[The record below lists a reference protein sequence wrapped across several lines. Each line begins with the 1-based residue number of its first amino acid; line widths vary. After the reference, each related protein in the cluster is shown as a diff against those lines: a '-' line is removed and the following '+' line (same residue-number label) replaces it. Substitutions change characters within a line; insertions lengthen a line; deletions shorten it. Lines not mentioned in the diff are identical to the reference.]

1 MKKTVNLLNA
11 YLADLMVLNVKF
23 HNLHWNVVGPS
34 FVPTHEF
41 LEVLYN
47 DLFLKYDEVAEHI
60 KMLGV
65 FPEASLARYTEL
77 TNVTERKNH
86 DIVVD
91 DSLRIVLDEF
101 EALKAR
107 LIDLR
112 SIADAEGDFVT
123 VALLEEH
130 IIGYNKHIWFV
141 QATLKEL
148 Q

>member
-1 MKKTVNLLNA
+1 MKKTINLLNA
-11 YLADLMVLNVKF
+11 YLSDLMVLNVKF
-23 HNLHWNVVGPS
+23 HNLHWNVVGRS

-47 DLFLKYDEVAEHI
+47 DLFLKYDEIAEHI

-65 FPEASLARYTEL
+65 YPEASLHRYLEL
-77 TNVTERKNH
+77 TNVDERKNR
-86 DIVVD
+86 DVGTD
-91 DSLRIVLDEF
+91 ESLKIVLDEF

-107 LIDLR
+107 LIDIRNL
-112 SIADAEGDFVT
+112 ADSEGDFVT

-130 IIGYNKHIWFV
+130 IIGYNKHIWFI
-141 QATLKEL
+141 QSTLKEL